1 MTYDILPRQQK
12 VSRDILDQ
20 WQQIETSTLGH
31 LTDEGYLRGI
41 RPLSPDVRLAGNV
54 VTARLRMPDGGAL
67 REALLLSQPGDV
79 LVIDAMEDAER
90 ACWGELRTLA
100 AQVKGVAGVIVSGAV
115 TDTRALRALGWPVFC
130 RGISAITTRAQGT
143 GGVVNHPIVVSGVT
157 VRPGDMALAD
167 DDGVFILSAE
177 RAAHWL
183 LPVSEKSRADAER
196 RKDLMRRRGGSGEHQ
211 FALGDSEPDN
221 PA

>member
-12 VSRDILDQ
+12 VSSDILDQ
-20 WQQIETSTLGH
+20 WRQIETSTLGH
-31 LTDEGYLRGI
+31 LTDEGCLRGI

-67 REALLLSQPGDV
+67 REALWLSQPGDV

-100 AQVKGVAGVIVSGAV
+100 AQVKGLAGVIVSGAV

-183 LPVSEKSRADAER
+183 RAVSEKSRADAER
-196 RKDLMRRRGGSGEHQ
+196 RDDMMRRRG
-211 FALGDSEPDN
+211 
-221 PA
+221 

>member
-1 MTYDILPRQQK
+1 MIYDVLPRRQNASDD
-12 VSRDILDQ
+12 VVAQ
-20 WQQIETSTLGH
+20 WREISTSTLGH
-31 LTDEGYLRGI
+31 LTEEGFLRGI
-41 RPLSPDVRLAGNV
+41 RPLSPGVSLAGNV

-115 TDTRALRALGWPVFC
+115 TDARALRALGWPVFC

-143 GGVVNHPIVVSGVT
+143 GGEVNHPIVVSGVS
-157 VRPGDMALAD
+157 VLPGDMALAD
-167 DDGVFILSAE
+167 DDGVFVLSAE

-183 LPVSEKSRADAER
+183 LPAREKSRADAER
-196 RKDLMRRRGGSGEHQ
+196 RDDLMRRRG
-211 FALGDSEPDN
+211 
-221 PA
+221 

>member
-12 VSRDILDQ
+12 VSDDLLAQ
-20 WQQIETSTLGH
+20 WRQIETSMLGH
-31 LTDEGYLRGI
+31 LTDEGYLRGV
-41 RPLSPDVRLAGNV
+41 RPLFPGVSLAGNV
-54 VTARLRMPDGGAL
+54 VTVRLRMPDGGAL

-100 AQVKGVAGVIVSGAV
+100 AQVKGLAGVIVSGAV
-115 TDTRALRALGWPVFC
+115 TDVRALRAMGWPVFC
-130 RGISAITTRAQGT
+130 RSISAITTRAQRS

-183 LPVSEKSRADAER
+183 RAVSEKSRADAER
-196 RKDLMRRRGGSGEHQ
+196 RDDMMRRRG
-211 FALGDSEPDN
+211 
-221 PA
+221 